1 MFEEIPAED
10 KENIDAV
17 AENTQENNAE
27 NENNNKIPR
36 LIDFDKVKDSGN
48 KGRNRKT
55 QETHKGSAR

>member
-36 LIDFDKVKDSGN
+36 WIDFDKVKN
-48 KGRNRKT
+48 KGRDRKT